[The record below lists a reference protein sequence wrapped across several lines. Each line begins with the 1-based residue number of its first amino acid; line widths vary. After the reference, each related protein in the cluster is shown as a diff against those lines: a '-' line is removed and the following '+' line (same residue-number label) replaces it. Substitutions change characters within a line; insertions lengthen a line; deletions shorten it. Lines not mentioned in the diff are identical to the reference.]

1 MVISTASKA
10 RSSIPKPIVAAGGGS
25 VPAQGGAKTPGAG
38 GAERFLA
45 DLGGAL
51 GAPRKYGIWECRGDL
66 THNFLVIL
74 KKGLP

>member
-1 MVISTASKA
+1 MCLADPASPSQ
-10 RSSIPKPIVAAGGGS
+10 SSLAAGGGS

-51 GAPRKYGIWECRGDL
+51 VVPRGRPVRRVHLGSMEFG
-66 THNFLVIL
+66 NAEVIL
-74 KKGLP
+74 LTIVW